1 MRLLTAALCTT
12 TLLGLAAT
20 TGASAQERSILRLLP
35 TQDRTVSLNGDVQG
49 ALSASDFTSRDGAYL
64 EAWSIEGQPGQTVT
78 IDVITDDFDPLL
90 YVAGPGLTEAL
101 ADDDSGGACNARIE
115 VTFLETGSFH
125 VVVSSTQMGATG
137 TFRLRTAETPEPPFD
152 YGCGE
157 LDPALFSDLPTADR
171 RLSLGDAVTGRLDH
185 SSATVL
191 ENQPVEAWTLAGAA
205 GEAVTVTM
213 SSTDFDSYL
222 FAYGPGMERVETDDD
237 GAGDLNARLTLRFR
251 ESGTFIIGASAL
263 SSGSA
268 GSYALEMVRTPGPLD
283 LPVEGTLDI
292 PGSAS
297 GLLSDDDA
305 MLEDRR
311 SQVWTFEGT
320 AGRTVTIDLSSPDF
334 DSYLTVVGP
343 GITVPLEDD
352 DSGGD
357 LHSRIVLSLEESG
370 TFRIVVSALGP
381 GAGAFELSVR

>member
-1 MRLLTAALCTT
+1 
-12 TLLGLAAT
+12 
-20 TGASAQERSILRLLP
+20 
-35 TQDRTVSLNGDVQG
+35 LNDDVRG

-78 IDVITDDFDPLL
+78 IDLISDDFDALL

-101 ADDDSGGACNARIE
+101 GDDDSGGACNARIE
-115 VTFLETGSFH
+115 LTFLETGAFH
-125 VVVSSTQMGATG
+125 VVVSSTQMGMTG
-137 TFRLRTAETPEPPFD
+137 TFRLRTAENPEPPLS

-157 LDPALFSDLPTADR
+157 LDPAVFSDLPTADR
-171 RLSLGDAVTGRLDH
+171 SLSLGQPVTGRLD
-185 SSATVL
+185 SSSSTVL
-191 ENQPVEAWTLAGAA
+191 ESQPIEAWEVTGAA

-237 GAGDLNARLTLRFR
+237 GAGDLNAQLTLRFR
-251 ESGTFIIGASAL
+251 ESGTFIVGASAL
-263 SSGSA
+263 GSGSA
-268 GSYALEMVRTPGPLD
+268 GSYTLEMVRTPGPLD
-283 LPVEGTLDI
+283 LPVRGTLDI
-292 PGSAS
+292 PGSTS
-297 GLLSDDDA
+297 GLLSDDDP

-311 SQVWTFEGT
+311 SQAWTFEGT
-320 AGRTVTIDLSSPDF
+320 AGRTVTIDLSSGDF
-334 DSYLTVVGP
+334 DSYLTVLGP
-343 GITVPLEDD
+343 GITLPLEDD